1 MAKTDSSAVK
11 QTSLNTTL
19 LEYRLKLNFPNH
31 VENAVAEYVMWSGLG
46 RESPDSVKNLYY
58 KRVKL
63 HTNKQLVNQ
72 CVMEVNNV
80 LDSLQPV
87 DVSLFKNRLSR
98 LADAIK
104 PLFENKG
111 WENPNLN
118 QIISKVRAEA
128 VDNF

>member
-1 MAKTDSSAVK
+1 
-11 QTSLNTTL
+11 
-19 LEYRLKLNFPNH
+19 
-31 VENAVAEYVMWSGLG
+31 MWSGLG

-80 LDSLQPV
+80 LDSLQPA

-118 QIISKVRAEA
+118 
-128 VDNF
+128 